1 MIPTFRNGH
10 KDKAVRS
17 NLCAAHGSGP
27 ERSGTMVLSSAI
39 FYGIL
44 YSMKTTIDVAG
55 RVVVPKKIR
64 DAVQLEAGSE
74 LEIRVENGVIQME
87 PVAAPVQFKKRGGF
101 VVATRPGQAPTLTH
115 EVVEATRER
124 IGGERIQSTTKKL
137 RKR

>member
-1 MIPTFRNGH
+1 
-10 KDKAVRS
+10 
-17 NLCAAHGSGP
+17 
-27 ERSGTMVLSSAI
+27 
-39 FYGIL
+39 
-44 YSMKTTIDVAG
+44 MKTTIDAAG

-87 PVAAPVQFKKRGGF
+87 PLAAPVKFKKRGGF
-101 VVATRPGQAPTLTH
+101 LVAARTGQAATLTH

-124 IGGERIQSTTKKL
+124 IAGERIESATGRR